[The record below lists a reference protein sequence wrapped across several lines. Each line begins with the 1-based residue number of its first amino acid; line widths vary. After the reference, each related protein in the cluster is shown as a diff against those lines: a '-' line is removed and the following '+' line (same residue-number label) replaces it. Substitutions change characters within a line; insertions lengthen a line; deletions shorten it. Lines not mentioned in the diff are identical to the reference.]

1 MPFGRGAFG
10 RWLVGSALLAAA
22 VVARDADAEPQRV
35 LAVRLTTTS
44 AMAAPTRVSLVH
56 EVEAIWS
63 RSGVH
68 IEWLPAVV
76 PEVPERPALRVLVAS
91 SSGSRR
97 RGDVHTWP
105 VAELLDDQSGHAVA
119 LASVAAAREVLAVA
133 GRSHEPSVLVERRL
147 GVVLGRAVAHEIGH
161 FLLGSSAHGRRGLM
175 RAAIPAADF
184 ADLREGGFWL
194 DAEATR
200 WVRAS
205 SPVSSGDPRL
215 ARFTY
220 R

>member
-1 MPFGRGAFG
+1 MPFGVGAFG
-10 RWLVGSALLAAA
+10 RRHVGSALVAAA
-22 VVARDADAEPQRV
+22 LVARGADAEPPLV
-35 LAVRLTTTS
+35 LAVRLTTTV
-44 AMAAPTRVSLVH
+44 AMAAPTRVGLVH
-56 EVEAIWS
+56 EVDAIWS
-63 RSGVH
+63 RSGVR

-76 PEVPERPALRVLVAS
+76 PVELERPALRVLVAS

-105 VAELLDDQSGHAVA
+105 VAELLGDQSGRAVA
-119 LASVAAAREVLAVA
+119 LASVEAAYEVLAVA
-133 GRSHEPSVLVERRL
+133 GRAHEPSALVERRL

-161 FLLGSSAHGRRGLM
+161 FLLGSGAHGRRGLM

-194 DAEATR
+194 DAEATH
-200 WVRAS
+200 WIRAS
-205 SPVSSGDPRL
+205 SPASSDGRRL
-215 ARFTY
+215 ARFIY